1 MCHVQ
6 LPANEEIRKTKI
18 LLIEKSTVYITWLL
32 KHNFFFAQLGI
43 CLVHT
48 VSRLFGI
55 IFSFF
60 IKLIL
65 EFFIFYEIKNT
76 LECGTNTLKKAV
88 LVIQTAWACIAYS
101 SEYETEDGK
110 AV

>member
-18 LLIEKSTVYITWLL
+18 LLIEKKYSLHHLIAQAY
-32 KHNFFFAQLGI
+32 FFFAQLGI
-43 CLVHT
+43 YLVHT

-65 EFFIFYEIKNT
+65 EF
-76 LECGTNTLKKAV
+76 
-88 LVIQTAWACIAYS
+88 
-101 SEYETEDGK
+101 
-110 AV
+110 